1 MNSSQQT
8 HIRSTRY
15 LRRKFKVF
23 AFRSVSLDRI
33 LVQWR
38 KFPRSRHWTWEDPI
52 TLAMDLG
59 LREYQ
64 RLLDKAENP
73 DRVNFFAQKRHK
85 WYQDEDTESEPEFE
99 VDQDIFDILAR
110 IKVEPRVQVKVEQ
123 Q

>member
-59 LREYQ
+59 LSEYQ
-64 RLLDKAENP
+64 RLLDKAENNP

-85 WYQDEDTESEPEFE
+85 WYQDEDTESEPE
-99 VDQDIFDILAR
+99 VDEDILDILNR